1 MRKSSFLKMSR
12 SNSQFLGASVNEFIN
27 IWVLGGDASL
37 NLTTSGGLTK
47 VAFNCTLGP
56 PDAPYSFPPSSG
68 PCPPPWTSPP
78 HTPTPNRPRHRGPSQ
93 RERNRQRAARH
104 QAAQVEAAASVSSS
118 VSAPVNASM
127 TAPAPAPPL
136 VPASAP
142 APVPE
147 PVSPPGPTQGPAQV
161 SVSVSQA
168 TSTTMTSVMAP
179 VAVSV
184 ISSSIPTQKSSFA
197 TINSVNLNAATASS
211 PVTSTPTY
219 VPGMEFSS
227 SKHDCPANAP
237 PPPPCKK
244 CGKFTTWG
252 GSRVKTDLAWLHFY
266 MCSGSSMIE
275 GFPSCNIQTCLVTP
289 PLPNI
294 VIM

>member
-1 MRKSSFLKMSR
+1 
-12 SNSQFLGASVNEFIN
+12 
-27 IWVLGGDASL
+27 
-37 NLTTSGGLTK
+37 
-47 VAFNCTLGP
+47 
-56 PDAPYSFPPSSG
+56 
-68 PCPPPWTSPP
+68 
-78 HTPTPNRPRHRGPSQ
+78 
-93 RERNRQRAARH
+93 
-104 QAAQVEAAASVSSS
+104 
-118 VSAPVNASM
+118 
-127 TAPAPAPPL
+127 
-136 VPASAP
+136 
-142 APVPE
+142 VPE
-147 PVSPPGPTQGPAQV
+147 PVSPPGRTQGPAQV